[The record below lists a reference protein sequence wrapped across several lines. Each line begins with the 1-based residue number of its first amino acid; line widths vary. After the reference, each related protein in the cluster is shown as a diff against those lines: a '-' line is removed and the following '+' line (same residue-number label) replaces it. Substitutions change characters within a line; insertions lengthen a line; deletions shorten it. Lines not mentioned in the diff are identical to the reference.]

1 MTELS
6 LNDIINEALT
16 ELDPYADT
24 PAESQDEDEVDL
36 SLTEED
42 GAPDSL
48 ETTGEESD
56 IEEDESEDDE
66 SEDESEDG
74 EEEVS
79 DDDAD
84 ADLYNVKVDGEELQV
99 SLDELKAGYSRQS
112 HFTRSMQ
119 ALKEEKE
126 AFETEI
132 GEYNDTFE
140 QLQSL
145 DAAWESNPVSVM
157 TSLLGS
163 TENPSYMLGLLIKEA
178 AASDMLTAEALQYF
192 GIDDATKQ
200 AWTTETEMERLRREI
215 ADRET
220 QDNDYATKAEEQ
232 AAEARIQEAINLF
245 ENQVTDIIASENL
258 DLPTSTERAQ
268 FKAELLRYA
277 QENQI
282 LDLNK
287 AYAAMSYEAQR
298 EGRQVAARRA
308 ANHQKKSATKVVSR
322 TGAGE
327 SGVSSVTSTTDLRS
341 VIEKTMKELKF

>member
-6 LNDIINEALT
+6 LNDIINETLT
-16 ELDPYADT
+16 ELNPYEDK
-24 PAESQDEDEVDL
+24 PVEGYDEDLVDL
-36 SLTEED
+36 SLDEED
-42 GAPDSL
+42 GVPDSQ
-48 ETTGEESD
+48 ETEVDESA
-56 IEEDESEDDE
+56 IEEDESEDEE
-66 SEDESEDG
+66 SEDESD
-74 EEEVS
+74 EEEAVS
-79 DDDAD
+79 DDDID
-84 ADLYNVKVDGEELQV
+84 ADLFVVKVDGEELQV

-132 GEYNDTFE
+132 SEYNDTFE

-178 AASDMLTAEALQYF
+178 AANDMLTAEALQYF

-200 AWTTETEMERLRREI
+200 AWSTETEMERLRREI
-215 ADRET
+215 AEREAE
-220 QDNDYATKAEEQ
+220 DSNYATQAEEQ
-232 AAEARIQEAINLF
+232 AAEARIQEAINMF
-245 ENQVTDIIASENL
+245 ESQVSDIIATENL
-258 DLPTSTERAQ
+258 DLPTTTERAQ

-277 QENQI
+277 QDNQI
-282 LDLNK
+282 LDLTK

-308 ANHQKKSATKVVSR
+308 ASHQKKSATKVVSR